1 MSDRSHLE
9 GLFRQIVEAS
19 PHVMVMVGTSGLIEM
34 VNARIE
40 PVFGHARNEILGQ
53 PIEILVPQRFRGHHR
68 ELRTA
73 FSANPRSGPMS
84 EARDLPCLR
93 KDGSEFPAD
102 IRLTPM
108 DTDYGPMT
116 LATIVDITQRKEEA
130 ERLTESLRELQ
141 ESLQEKDV
149 LLGEIHHRVYNNLQ
163 IVYSMLD
170 LESDGVSDPFALD
183 QLRDSLNRVRSM
195 ALIHQTLYGS
205 NSFAEVDFA
214 LFLDVLLPVL
224 TASYG
229 VDTSKIQVRINVESV
244 RLPIRT
250 AVPCGLIV
258 NELIA
263 NAFKHAFPNRDHG
276 EVDIELIMPPGNE
289 CVLTVSDDGVG
300 LPDATTTSPTTTL
313 GLQLVSLLANQIKGI
328 VEIHRSNPTRFSVR
342 FPI

>member
-19 PHVMVMVGTSGLIEM
+19 PHVMVMVSTSGRIEM
-34 VNARIE
+34 ANARIE
-40 PVFGHARNEILGQ
+40 PVFGYARNEIPGQ
-53 PIEILVPQRFRGHHR
+53 PIEILVPERFRGHHR
-68 ELRTA
+68 ELRMA
-73 FSANPRSGPMS
+73 FSANPPPGLIS

-93 KDGSEFPAD
+93 KDGSEFSAD
-102 IRLTPM
+102 IRLSPIQ
-108 DTDYGPMT
+108 TDYGPMT
-116 LATIVDITQRKEEA
+116 LATVVDITQRKEEA
-130 ERLTESLRELQ
+130 ERLKESLRELK
-141 ESLQEKDV
+141 EALRERDI

-170 LESDGVSDPFALD
+170 LEADGVSDPSALD

-229 VDTSKIQVRINVESV
+229 IDPGKIHVRINVEAV

-250 AVPCGLIV
+250 AVPCGLIA
-258 NELIA
+258 NELLS

-276 EVDIELIMPPGNE
+276 EVNIELIMRSDNE

-300 LPDATTTSPTTTL
+300 LPDDAGAMQNTTL
-313 GLQLVSLLANQIKGI
+313 GLQLVSLLANQIKGSI
-328 VEIHRSNPTRFSVR
+328 EIHRSNPTRFSVR